1 MQYTHNTMGE
11 CLVETHE
18 PSVQR
23 EMGGGKDGR
32 KEKKKKK
39 ERKEKKE
46 RRKGGKEGK
55 KERRKEGKRRPSKRN
70 AESDTTTTES
80 KPSLPPLPHT
90 PLSPLHSCTTHIACL
105 CHTPCLVA
113 HPSILTGIVSCVVM
127 RRKVRGGR
135 GRRPRGWWCLL
146 VWKKAHAANK
156 SQQHHGKIAR
166 RGKITLQMVK
176 TQTASG
182 KTKAKKKKK
191 KIQPARVFVCFVVDS
206 VCW

>member
-23 EMGGGKDGR
+23 EMGGGKEG
-32 KEKKKKK
+32 
-39 ERKEKKE
+39 KKE

-135 GRRPRGWWCLL
+135 GRRPRGWWCL
-146 VWKKAHAANK
+146 
-156 SQQHHGKIAR
+156 
-166 RGKITLQMVK
+166 
-176 TQTASG
+176 
-182 KTKAKKKKK
+182 
-191 KIQPARVFVCFVVDS
+191 
-206 VCW
+206 